1 MSTQFF
7 PTIPKITFEGPQ
19 SKNPFAFKHYN
30 PDELV
35 EGKSMRDHLRFAAA
49 YWHVICKPLADPFGG
64 GTALMPW
71 DDGSKSVA
79 NAQKRVR
86 VFFELLKKIALSQ
99 PAPTLSSGGQ
109 EYLENIVNELQ

>member
-1 MSTQFF
+1 MPYF
-7 PTIPKITFEGPQ
+7 PTIPKIAYEGPR
-19 SKNPFAFKHYN
+19 SKNPFSFKHYN

-49 YWHVICKPLADPFGG
+49 YWHVMRNPLADPFGG

-71 DDGSKSVA
+71 DDGSNSVA
-79 NAQKRVR
+79 NVQKRVR

-99 PAPTLSSGGQ
+99 PAPSLFSGGQ